1 MTLKWCIERGPAT
14 PTPTPCPA
22 DPALKRYATTA
33 TGRRHETGSYR
44 VRRQPLSAG
53 PRWRCAVSSP
63 KSQRR
68 SGEKKQEAD
77 MDIQPVLQWVEMQS
91 RPPWE
96 EVAPLSTATK
106 GLWAKFQALR
116 LTEGVLQ
123 RAWKDP
129 ATGELRWQLVVPR
142 AERLTVLKVVH
153 GATGAGHFGVTKTLR
168 RLRQS
173 FYWGQF
179 RRDVEDFCRRCDSCT
194 AKKGPPEQSHAQLQ
208 QFPVGAPMERVG
220 VDIVSPLAVTD
231 SGNRYVLSV
240 MDYFTKWPEAYA
252 LPDQEAET
260 VAEALLEGMVC
271 RFGTPQTIPGAKL

>member
-1 MTLKWCIERGPAT
+1 MSFKEPEGQVARWMEELQSYDFKVVHRAGARHSNADALSRRPCAEGGCRHCDRRETRDRELQGQEAAIVSGASVAECCELVETSAT
-14 PTPTPCPA
+14 QW
-22 DPALKRYATTA
+22 
-33 TGRRHETGSYR
+33 
-44 VRRQPLSAG
+44 RQ
-53 PRWRCAVSSP
+53 
-63 KSQRR
+63 Q
-68 SGEKKQEAD
+68 QEAD
-77 MDIQPVLQWVEMQS
+77 MDIQPVLQWVEMQT

-106 GLWAKFQALR
+106 GLWAKFQGLW
-116 LTEGVLQ
+116 LTDGVLQ

-129 ATGELRWQLVVPR
+129 ATGELRWQLVGPR
-142 AERLTVLKVVH
+142 AERLTVLQAVH

-220 VDIVSPLAVTD
+220 VDIVGPLPVTD

-240 MDYFTKWPEAYA
+240 MDYFTK
-252 LPDQEAET
+252 
-260 VAEALLEGMVC
+260 
-271 RFGTPQTIPGAKL
+271 